1 MAENSGDAEK
11 GTSFWKTLPG
21 ILTAISGLIGAISAL
36 LLAFHQIGF
45 FKDDSAPTPP
55 AGIEQPPRATLVEV
69 PALDK
74 MFQKEAEGVLIRRDL
89 RVGKITPIAT
99 AMEKPGIVVKQ
110 DPAAETP
117 VQRGTPVELWVEVQ
131 PSRPVMVEVPPVTK
145 MYIKDADTVLSERG
159 LRVGAITRQPS
170 KAKPGWVFD
179 QNPAAWTKAER
190 NTAVDLLIATDA
202 SRTSVTVPF
211 IPKVSQK
218 EAEDI
223 LAKRELRVGKITTRL
238 GTGMKPGTVVG
249 QWPSA
254 ETPVERN
261 SEVKLLVAK

>member
-1 MAENSGDAEK
+1 
-11 GTSFWKTLPG
+11 
-21 ILTAISGLIGAISAL
+21 
-36 LLAFHQIGF
+36 
-45 FKDDSAPTPP
+45 
-55 AGIEQPPRATLVEV
+55 
-69 PALDK
+69 
-74 MFQKEAEGVLIRRDL
+74 MFQKEAEGVLIRRDLRVGKITPIATAKVRPGVVVRQDPPAETPVQRGTPVDLWVEAAPSRPATVAVPLVVKLSQKDAEGVLIRRDL

-131 PSRPVMVEVPPVTK
+131 SSRPVMVEVPPVTK
-145 MYIKDADTVLSERG
+145 MDIKDADTVLSERG